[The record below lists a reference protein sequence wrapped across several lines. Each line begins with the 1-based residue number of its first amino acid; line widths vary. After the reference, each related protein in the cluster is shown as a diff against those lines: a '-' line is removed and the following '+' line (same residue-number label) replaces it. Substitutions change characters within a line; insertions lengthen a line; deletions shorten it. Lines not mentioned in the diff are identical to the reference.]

1 MKRSVLLA
9 VFALSFAALVN
20 AQEVGIRVGQVT
32 GGNVALDVVFGTSQ
46 FTRLHGDLSF
56 GNGVG
61 IDILWDFLYR
71 PIGGEAFNWY
81 VGVGPYAFLGDP
93 FQLGVLGEVGIEY
106 RFNTVPIVIGA
117 DWRPWFRLIDNTDI
131 GFGGFGFNAR
141 WAFGGSE

>member
-1 MKRSVLLA
+1 MKRSILLA
-9 VFALSFAALVN
+9 VFAMSFAALVN

-81 VGVGPYAFLGDP
+81 VGAGPYALIGDP
-93 FQLGVLGEVGIEY
+93 FQLGVMGEVGLEY
-106 RFNTVPIVIGA
+106 RFNTVPIVLGA

-141 WAFGGSE
+141 WAFGGGE